1 MLHKNEASAIKDKS
15 NFFIYVKDFFNDMRV
30 ELKSEKT
37 IETYRISL
45 NDFRSFLSIQ
55 HGKKVDM
62 ITFDYVTE
70 EVIRTYIK

>member
-1 MLHKNEASAIKDKS
+1 MSKNKGSKC
-15 NFFIYVKDFFNDMRV
+15 NFFIYVKDFINDMRV

-37 IETYRISL
+37 IGTYRASL
-45 NDFRSFLSIQ
+45 NDFRNYLSVQ

-70 EVIRTYIK
+70 NVK